1 MHSSEQSGSKK
12 AVSGFALCAAAAVAL
27 FACAHG
33 RVSVDADVSE
43 LERVRWYGVEEVYVR
58 PDVEPSRYTQIW
70 IEPVGVAMDR
80 DPRIPRIDERER
92 QRMADYFETQIRQAL
107 EDAYPLVDGPASDTI
122 RIRATI
128 TGLAYNRPPLD
139 YDRPGGL
146 QPGPRSRTSQKPK
159 VRFSRVEGVGEAW
172 IEVEFFD
179 SESGELLAVVA
190 DRQRG
195 VRFQDNA
202 NRSFTWGD
210 AKQAFRRWAR
220 QLRYQLD
227 ELHREAPS

>member
-1 MHSSEQSGSKK
+1 MHSSQRSGSKQR
-12 AVSGFALCAAAAVAL
+12 ARGFALCAATAVAL
-27 FACAHG
+27 SGCAHS
-33 RVSVDADVSE
+33 RVGVGVDVSG
-43 LERVRWYGVEEVYVR
+43 LERVRTFGIDEVYVR
-58 PDVEPSRYTQIW
+58 PDVEPRQYPQLW
-70 IEPVGVAMDR
+70 IEPVRVAMDR

-107 EDAYPLVDGPASDTI
+107 EDGYPLVDEPAANTV

-128 TGLAYNRPPLD
+128 TGLAYNRPPFD

-146 QPGPRSRTSQKPK
+146 QPGPRSRTSQSPK
-159 VRFSRVEGVGEAW
+159 VLFSRVEGVGDAW
-172 IEVEFFD
+172 IEVEFID

-190 DRQRG
+190 DRRRG

-220 QLRYQLD
+220 QLRYQFD
-227 ELHREAPS
+227 ELQREAAG

>member
-1 MHSSEQSGSKK
+1 MHSSKQSGSKR
-12 AVSGFALCAAAAVAL
+12 AVSGFALCAVAAVAL
-27 FACAHG
+27 SACAHRHIG
-33 RVSVDADVSE
+33 VGVDVSE
-43 LERVRWYGVEEVYVR
+43 LERVRSYGIDEVYVR
-58 PDVEPSRYTQIW
+58 PDVEPSQYTQIW
-70 IEPVGVAMDR
+70 IEPVRVAMDR

-92 QRMADYFETQIRQAL
+92 QRMADYFETQIHRAL
-107 EDAYPLVDGPASDTI
+107 EDAYPLVDGPAPDTV

-139 YDRPGGL
+139 YGRAGGL
-146 QPGPRSRTSQKPK
+146 QPGPRSRTSQGTK
-159 VRFSRVEGVGEAW
+159 VLFSRVEGVGEAW

-179 SESGELLAVVA
+179 SESGELLVVVS

-195 VRFQDNA
+195 VQFQDNA

-227 ELHREAPS
+227 ELQGEAAG

>member
-1 MHSSEQSGSKK
+1 MHSSKQSGSKK
-12 AVSGFALCAAAAVAL
+12 AVSGFALCAVAAVAL
-27 FACAHG
+27 FACAHRHVG
-33 RVSVDADVSE
+33 VGVDVSE
-43 LERVRWYGVEEVYVR
+43 LERVRAYGIDEVYVR
-58 PDVEPSRYTQIW
+58 PDVEPSQYSQIW
-70 IEPVGVAMDR
+70 IEPVRVAMDR

-92 QRMADYFETQIRQAL
+92 QRMADYFETQIHRAL
-107 EDAYPLVDGPASDTI
+107 EDAYLLVHGPAPDTV

-128 TGLAYNRPPLD
+128 TGLAYNRPPFD

-146 QPGPRSRTSQKPK
+146 QPGPRSRTSQAPK

-179 SESGELLAVVA
+179 SETGELLAVVA
-190 DRQRG
+190 GRQRG

-220 QLRYQLD
+220 LLRYQLD
-227 ELHREAPS
+227 ELYGEAAS